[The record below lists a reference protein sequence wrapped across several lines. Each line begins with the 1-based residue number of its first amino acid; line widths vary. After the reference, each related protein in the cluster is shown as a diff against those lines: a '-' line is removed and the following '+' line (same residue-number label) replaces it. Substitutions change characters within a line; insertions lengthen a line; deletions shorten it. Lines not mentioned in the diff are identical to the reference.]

1 MHGWGGYVPGTD
13 HRDHA
18 RCARRDNDRA
28 HGQLGL
34 AHQERASLR
43 ADPGLWRTFGLS
55 LAFCGLF
62 FVSWIAQGIA
72 EWGSYRAEQVAH
84 GEQATLGGYTVEF
97 GQSTLE
103 NWQSEFLQL
112 FSFVVLSALLI
123 HRNSAESKDS
133 DERMEEKIDKI
144 AKRLDE
150 LDRIDTTH

>member
-1 MHGWGGYVPGTD
+1 MSQELIIGITLVALVGITIVLMGSLVWHIRSV
-13 HRDHA
+13 
-18 RCARRDNDRA
+18 RRA
-28 HGQLGL
+28 GPT
-34 AHQERASLR
+34 
-43 ADPGLWRTFGLS
+43 PGLWRTFGLS

-62 FVSWIAQGIA
+62 LVSWIAQGIA
-72 EWGSYRAEQVAH
+72 EWGSYRAEQLAH

-123 HRNSAESKDS
+123 HRDSAESKDS
-133 DERMEEKIDKI
+133 DQRMEEKIDKI

-150 LDRIDTTH
+150 LDRINTTH

>member
-1 MHGWGGYVPGTD
+1 MSQGLIIGITLVALVGITVVLMGSLIWHIRSV
-13 HRDHA
+13 
-18 RCARRDNDRA
+18 RRSGRT
-28 HGQLGL
+28 
-34 AHQERASLR
+34 
-43 ADPGLWRTFGLS
+43 PGLWRTFGLS

-62 FVSWIAQGIA
+62 LVSWVAQGIA

-84 GEQATLGGYTVEF
+84 GDRATLSGFTVEF

-123 HRNSAESKDS
+123 HRDSAESKDS

-150 LDRIDTTH
+150 LDRINATH

>member
-1 MHGWGGYVPGTD
+1 MSQGLIIVITLGVLVGVMIVLMGSLVWHIMAV
-13 HRDHA
+13 
-18 RCARRDNDRA
+18 RRS
-28 HGQLGL
+28 GPIG
-34 AHQERASLR
+34 
-43 ADPGLWRTFGLS
+43 GLWRTFGLS

-62 FVSWIAQGIA
+62 FVSWLAQGIA
-72 EWGSYRAEQVAH
+72 EWGSYRAEQRAH
-84 GEQATLGGYTVEF
+84 GEQATLSGYTVEF

-123 HRNSAESKDS
+123 HRGSAESKDS

-150 LDRIDTTH
+150 LEPTNAH